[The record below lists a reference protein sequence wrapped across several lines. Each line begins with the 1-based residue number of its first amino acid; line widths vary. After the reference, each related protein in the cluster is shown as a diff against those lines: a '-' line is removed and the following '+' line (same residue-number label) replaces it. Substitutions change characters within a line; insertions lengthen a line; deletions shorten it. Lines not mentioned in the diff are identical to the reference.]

1 MYCVSRDLL
10 VLTHPFPTRRSS
22 DLVALV
28 KEYRANGAFTKHSEN
43 TKAAYSL
50 YIDRLLRAYQDAP
63 LIEMGPHDIQRRVM
77 DANQETPGAA
87 NMMLA
92 ILKALYKF
100 AAKRHR
106 NLEDWTAGIELYEK
120 GAERQAWP
128 DDVLE
133 IGRGS

>member
-1 MYCVSRDLL
+1 
-10 VLTHPFPTRRSS
+10 
-22 DLVALV
+22 
-28 KEYRANGAFTKHSEN
+28 
-43 TKAAYSL
+43 
-50 YIDRLLRAYQDAP
+50 
-63 LIEMGPHDIQRRVM
+63 MGPHDIQRRVM

-120 GAERQAWP
+120 GDERQAWP

-133 IGRGS
+133 AALTCDDEAFRRAVTLALYKTGRASCRGRVCT